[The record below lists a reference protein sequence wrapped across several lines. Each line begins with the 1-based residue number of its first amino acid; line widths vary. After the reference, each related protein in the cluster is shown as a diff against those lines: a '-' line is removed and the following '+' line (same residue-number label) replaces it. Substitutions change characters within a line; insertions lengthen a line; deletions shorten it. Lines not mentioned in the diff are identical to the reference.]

1 MASKL
6 SVTIPDKQAASV
18 RKAVK
23 NGAYASTSE
32 VIRDAIKAWQR
43 QQAEEIE
50 YLRKAWKEGIESG
63 PAVEWNLQKF
73 LAEMHAKQA
82 KKSKAKKAGR

>member
-6 SVTIPDKQAASV
+6 SITIPDKQAATV

-23 NGAYASTSE
+23 NGAYSSTSE
-32 VIRDAIKAWQR
+32 VIRDAIRAWER

-50 YLRKAWKEGIESG
+50 YLRQAWKEGLEGG
-63 PAVEWNLQKF
+63 PSEPLDMSEIKAEARHRFEAVKR
-73 LAEMHAKQA
+73 KR
-82 KKSKAKKAGR
+82 KAR